1 METYKIVEQEVN
13 QIRLIIYD
21 KTMNL
26 TPEQYTDRVRKI
38 GDEAVKKYGYQR
50 VTGTGERTNR
60 QAHV

>member
-50 VTGTGERTNR
+50 VASTNK
-60 QAHV
+60 QTT